1 MNEQRIS
8 YTQNKRQA
16 WNDDPFDLNDKKDQG
31 VVIMSTERALHTFVE
46 DLVSQYAKYKNDE
59 FTLSIDKL
67 STSDQNDLL
76 RLYIDL
82 TGRELTECVNG
93 DDFSFDNEYNSSLL
107 AMLAND
113 CTFTRERFAE
123 VTRKNILTYY
133 KPQLQKLLDDQCE
146 MHLHN
151 MHEDRGYCRRQ
162 DREYGDFHWGAM

>member
-1 MNEQRIS
+1 MNKQSLS
-8 YTQNKRQA
+8 YENNENQA
-16 WNDDPFDLNDKKDQG
+16 WNDDPFDLNGKFDQG
-31 VVIMSTERALHTFVE
+31 VVQMSTERALYTLIE
-46 DLVSQYAKYKNDE
+46 DLVSQYAKYRDDE
-59 FTLSIDKL
+59 FSLSIDRL
-67 STSDQNDLL
+67 SVSDQNEIL

-133 KPQLQKLLDDQCE
+133 KPQLQKMLDDQCD
-146 MHLHN
+146 MHLNN
-151 MHEDRGYCRRQ
+151 MHENRGYCMRQ
-162 DREYGDFHWGAM
+162 DREYGDFSWDRL